1 VVLPLPR
8 KPVRMV
14 TGIMVVALFFKVEG
28 SCGMFSGCGRGLRRL
43 RYARKH
49 AVGRL
54 LKHICQAGALCSPER
69 ALSEA
74 LNYGRSRDLQQ

>member
-1 VVLPLPR
+1 
-8 KPVRMV
+8 
-14 TGIMVVALFFKVEG
+14 
-28 SCGMFSGCGRGLRRL
+28 MFSGCGRDLRRL

-54 LKHICQAGALCSPER
+54 LKHICQADALCSPER

>member
-1 VVLPLPR
+1 
-8 KPVRMV
+8 
-14 TGIMVVALFFKVEG
+14 
-28 SCGMFSGCGRGLRRL
+28 MFSGCRLDPRNLRC
-43 RYARKH
+43 ARKH

-54 LKHICQAGALCSPER
+54 LKHICQAGALYAPER